1 MYESDGRGLRV
12 AWKDTE
18 GYGSAAELATCVAG
32 TLESGCNSTI
42 ILRSSGSFA
51 VIIGRILKP
60 CLSLTLFLNDEIK
73 AAD

>member
-1 MYESDGRGLRV
+1 MKATGVGCDWPGKPL
-12 AWKDTE
+12 KD
-18 GYGSAAELATCVAG
+18 SAAELTTCVAG

-60 CLSLTLFLNDEIK
+60 CLSLMFLNDEIK